1 MSRDS
6 TMSFEPFGKF
16 RNRIVDDLDQE
27 IEFTDRMKAIQ
38 ILESKGEE
46 EAKLFIKQKYSQIS
60 EKVIEENQKL
70 KEEHLKICNKIDSE
84 TILIEETKQ

>member
-27 IEFTDRMKAIQ
+27 IEFTDRMRAI
-38 ILESKGEE
+38 
-46 EAKLFIKQKYSQIS
+46 
-60 EKVIEENQKL
+60 
-70 KEEHLKICNKIDSE
+70 
-84 TILIEETKQ
+84 